1 MCVCS
6 GNWHYHWQKKWG
18 EGEERVKVH
27 AFSDM
32 VQRSSS
38 LLRREVF
45 CVYIQYQCT
54 SSYTRKG
61 AGSEVG
67 LPSFTDLF
75 FLSMET
81 EIKIIDGHNI
91 SQSTYIL
98 PPFKKVWTKFF
109 APRIFLQFLSQKEAS
124 VYVMPA
130 ILCTVW
136 QYALK
141 YTPKNDCSHL
151 HEEEAMPS

>member
-1 MCVCS
+1 M
-6 GNWHYHWQKKWG
+6 GITFHN
-18 EGEERVKVH
+18 
-27 AFSDM
+27 
-32 VQRSSS
+32 
-38 LLRREVF
+38 LRIF
-45 CVYIQYQCT
+45 HPLKQ
-54 SSYTRKG
+54 
-61 AGSEVG
+61 
-67 LPSFTDLF
+67 
-75 FLSMET
+75 
-81 EIKIIDGHNI
+81 
-91 SQSTYIL
+91 
-98 PPFKKVWTKFF
+98 VWTKFF